1 MTREAEVT
9 GRDIAGQTEGTL
21 AGKVAVVTGGAQ
33 GIGRAIARRLA
44 ARGSIV
50 AILDIQDEK
59 PSESGAGG
67 PSRQTMYLRADVRNT
82 SEVEHAIG
90 SIVDRHRGVDILV
103 NNAYRWSN
111 LADLADLSDAQWDE
125 DLAMLL
131 KSYFVVSRSVSPH
144 IRSGGSIIHIASVH
158 GLLGSRMHGTY
169 DISKAGIIQMGRVQ
183 AIEFGAR
190 NVRVNVVAPGF
201 IVGPQE
207 LRTYETDPALR
218 DRHASVSALGRLG
231 EPEEIATVVAFLASS
246 DASFITGQTITVDGG
261 MTASLQLSTA
271 EDQWTALGLS

>member
-1 MTREAEVT
+1 MSRGTVEQN
-9 GRDIAGQTEGTL
+9 DGTL
-21 AGKVAVVTGGAQ
+21 VGKVAVVTGGAQ

-44 ARGSIV
+44 ACGSIV

-59 PSESGAGG
+59 PSESGVGR
-67 PSRQTMYLRADVRNT
+67 PSPQTMYLRADVRST
-82 SEVEHAIG
+82 SEVDNAIR

-111 LADLADLSDAQWDE
+111 LTDLADLSDAQWDE

-183 AIEFGAR
+183 ALEFGAR

-207 LRTYETDPALR
+207 LRTYQADHALR

-231 EPEEIATVVAFLASS
+231 EPEEIAAVVAFLASS

-271 EDQWTALGLS
+271 QDQWKALGQS

>member
-1 MTREAEVT
+1 MSRGPV
-9 GRDIAGQTEGTL
+9 GQSGGSL

-33 GIGRAIARRLA
+33 GIGRAIAQRLD

-50 AILDIQDEK
+50 AVLDIQDEK
-59 PSESGAGG
+59 PSDSGGRG
-67 PSRQTMYLRADVRNT
+67 LSPRSMYIRADVRST
-82 SEVEHAIG
+82 SEVDNAIR
-90 SIVDRHRGVDILV
+90 SVVDRHQGVDILV

-111 LADLADLSDAQWDE
+111 LSDLADLSDVQWDE
-125 DLAMLL
+125 DIEMLL
-131 KSYFVVSRSVSPH
+131 KSYFVVSRAVSPH

-183 AIEFGAR
+183 ALELGAR

-201 IVGPQE
+201 ILGPQE
-207 LRTYETDPALR
+207 RRTYEADPALR

-231 EPEEIATVVAFLASS
+231 EPEEVAAVVAFLASS

-261 MTASLQLSTA
+261 MTASLQLNTA
-271 EDQWTALGLS
+271 QDQWNALERS